1 MAQYKF
7 PQGKYI
13 QFIVLPHT
21 TTILLM
27 SGKMMCFLM
36 IISVLMNIESLPG
49 YISIGKTKRDGI
61 NGKMNGG
68 IHTGMLPFVMRWFHY
83 GEKRL
88 VVLRLFHLD
97 LCQ

>member
-1 MAQYKF
+1 
-7 PQGKYI
+7 
-13 QFIVLPHT
+13 
-21 TTILLM
+21 
-27 SGKMMCFLM
+27 MCFLM

-88 VVLRLFHLD
+88 VVLRLFHLLHHPCVKAGFKLTHHPCRHASD
-97 LCQ
+97 ESGSFPFIR